1 MGRGLQLL
9 GEVTEHAQFFLGVAA
24 APPRLFSLSSAFY
37 FPSPYLSP
45 ISKNC
50 FNATLHYFYPLPK

>member
-9 GEVTEHAQFFLGVAA
+9 GEVTAHARFFLGVAA
-24 APPRLFSLSSAFY
+24 APPRLLSLSPAFY
-37 FPSPYLSP
+37 LPFPYLSP
-45 ISKNC
+45 PKKNA